1 MELSGKQTD
10 YSPQTQI
17 LQYKYLCILVTE
29 TSISKLLK
37 TTHTDSY
44 SYKFRKLQ
52 YLNRIVK
59 KLISIQFQT
68 NPSDITTYNHRFFSM
83 IRF

>member
-37 TTHTDSY
+37 TTHTEERS
-44 SYKFRKLQ
+44 
-52 YLNRIVK
+52 VH
-59 KLISIQFQT
+59 T
-68 NPSDITTYNHRFFSM
+68 NLESCNI
-83 IRF
+83 